1 MTTLKDLKR
10 TYQAELQT
18 LPVQLVP
25 PDPFMPGNT
34 GKKGQRPAPTTLP
47 DQPEVEREVVNKLI
61 SKLKRI

>member
-34 GKKGQRPAPTTLP
+34 GKNGQRPAPGHLARP
-47 DQPEVEREVVNKLI
+47 AR
-61 SKLKRI
+61 S